1 MATNRIAPLKIQNG
15 PLADLIDS
23 INNKL
28 QRVMGELEGKTQAQD
43 TLIDIATELRTF
55 YKDFGH
61 LYKKKPENETNQTT
75 EQRTA

>member
-28 QRVMGELEGKTQAQD
+28 QFVMINVEGNPIAEQTID
-43 TLIDIATELRTF
+43 DIAAELRTF
-55 YKDFGH
+55 YMNFGQTF
-61 LYKKKPENETNQTT
+61 KKQPENEKNKKIK
-75 EQRTA
+75 QRTA